1 MKTEG
6 EVPNT
11 AMANINL
18 LRRPTLERSVENWW
32 RSARIMAKPKMLQ
45 RLQTSTILQIG
56 QNVGFR
62 KRLRVFLDERRV
74 EGTIMFIV
82 LVYFLVIV
90 LDFSVPEIVK
100 VVQGSFTD
108 EYQGFIIAW
117 SRVFWAVDFVFLSI
131 FCIEIGMRIYAWG
144 SAYVKDVLNFI
155 DMVVVI
161 SSLILSIVT
170 MEVTMFTCNDA
181 PNFGAGCQI
190 AESGSA
196 AESTRVILRVFR
208 IVRIFRIVIIL
219 NKIKRSRE
227 NAQILRKKAKYKR
240 QGSPVERVVEILQR
254 LRRKANATPADRE
267 NIGFIIDAIISDQ
280 LYKVRRANST
290 AHHSSR
296 ASCSIRHTH
305 TQLTDLLFCCS
316 VCLQG
321 ECLVGGHLEHDDRDV
336 GLPAGGRC
344 RDEQKQE
351 DRDGG
356 CRQGDGESWVIEEQ
370 VWQARGRQGA
380 GRGSWEGE
388 HDGKWPRRP
397 RQPIELQKDAVW
409 LRVPPARRARR
420 RRHASE

>member
-1 MKTEG
+1 
-6 EVPNT
+6 
-11 AMANINL
+11 
-18 LRRPTLERSVENWW
+18 
-32 RSARIMAKPKMLQ
+32 MAKPKMLQ

-196 AESTRVILRVFR
+196 AESTRV
-208 IVRIFRIVIIL
+208 
-219 NKIKRSRE
+219 
-227 NAQILRKKAKYKR
+227 A
-240 QGSPVERVVEILQR
+240 PVQPDGYR
-254 LRRKANATPADRE
+254 LRHERSA
-267 NIGFIIDAIISDQ
+267 
-280 LYKVRRANST
+280 
-290 AHHSSR
+290 
-296 ASCSIRHTH
+296 
-305 TQLTDLLFCCS
+305 
-316 VCLQG
+316 
-321 ECLVGGHLEHDDRDV
+321 
-336 GLPAGGRC
+336 
-344 RDEQKQE
+344 
-351 DRDGG
+351 
-356 CRQGDGESWVIEEQ
+356 
-370 VWQARGRQGA
+370 
-380 GRGSWEGE
+380 
-388 HDGKWPRRP
+388 
-397 RQPIELQKDAVW
+397 
-409 LRVPPARRARR
+409 
-420 RRHASE
+420 